1 MTRRKKARRSHSIG
15 SYIVAAFMLL
25 ILLVTI
31 GMMLVSISA
40 SSRELQANA
49 MDYTE
54 QLVLRVNA
62 DIDLYVQ
69 YIKDISDFLVD
80 NTAIISY
87 LQAARNG
94 ELTERVESD
103 ATGQLAAAISIRSE
117 FSAIA
122 LASPTGDIIF
132 GSPGA
137 EPNAFTD
144 YTQAGW
150 YLDAVQSPR
159 EVQVSSSRV
168 ENLIADQ
175 YTWVV
180 SFSKAVTNAYGE
192 VLGVL
197 LIDLNYN
204 IIDSIC
210 AAIELGSRGYIFLLG
225 SDGEILWHPQQNL
238 IYAGLKSE
246 NVHDIMAAGSGRL
259 SSGSGSAAK
268 QYVICPSKDTGWT
281 AVGVVYTEELLQM
294 QGTMIRSYAL
304 IGAGALIAALVL
316 SFLLSQSITQPI
328 HALQHTMH
336 QVERGDLSVRCG
348 VTAGNELGQLSDSF
362 NHMIATTQALM
373 DETARVAEQKRISE
387 WRALQ
392 AQIQPHFL
400 YNTLDSIIWMSHAG
414 RNAEV
419 VEMTSALASLLRRS
433 IGTGSDT
440 NTLAEEM
447 DHVKSYLTIQ
457 KMRYNEKLQYELDMD
472 PQTADCLLPK
482 LILQPL
488 VENAIYHGIKVKQSG
503 GAVRVESILEE
514 DGLLITVED
523 NGVGMTDEQIA
534 RIFEQKQS
542 DAESTKIGVYN
553 VNERLQY
560 YFGSKASMRYYSEL
574 GKRTMVMLVLP
585 IVREKEGHGDE
596 G

>member
-1 MTRRKKARRSHSIG
+1 MTRVKKPRRQSSIG
-15 SYIVAAFMLL
+15 RYIVAAFMLL
-25 ILLVTI
+25 ILLVTL
-31 GMMLVSISA
+31 GMMLVSIST

-87 LQAARNG
+87 LQAARSG
-94 ELTERVESD
+94 ELSSRVED
-103 ATGQLAAAISIRSE
+103 EATGQLAAAISIRSE

-122 LASPTGDIIF
+122 LASPSGDVIF
-132 GSPGA
+132 GSPDA
-137 EPNAFTD
+137 ERNVNSD
-144 YTQAGW
+144 YMRADW
-150 YLDAVQSPR
+150 YLDAVANPR

-168 ENLIADQ
+168 ENLIADR

-225 SDGEILWHPQQNL
+225 SDGEILWHPQQDL

-246 NVHDIMAAGSGRL
+246 NVADIMAAGPGRL
-259 SSGSGSAAK
+259 SSGAGSAAK
-268 QYVICPSKDTGWT
+268 QYVICPSEDTGWT

-294 QGTMIRSYAL
+294 QGAMIRSYAA
-304 IGAGALIAALVL
+304 IGACALTVALVIA
-316 SFLLSQSITQPI
+316 FLLSKSITQPI

-336 QVERGDLSVRCG
+336 QVEQGDLNVRCG

-440 NTLAEEM
+440 NTLAEEL

-488 VENAIYHGIKVKQSG
+488 VENAIYHGIKVKQTG
-503 GAVRVESILEE
+503 GTVRVESILEE
-514 DGLLITVED
+514 DRLLITVED
-523 NGVGMTDEQIA
+523 DGVGMTEEQIA
-534 RIFEQKQS
+534 RIFEKKQS

-560 YFGSKASMRYYSEL
+560 YFGSEASMRYYSTP
-574 GKRTMVMLVLP
+574 GRRTMVMLVLP

-596 G
+596 A

>member
-1 MTRRKKARRSHSIG
+1 MTRVKKPRRQSSIG
-15 SYIVAAFMLL
+15 RYIVAAFMLL
-25 ILLVTI
+25 ILLVTL
-31 GMMLVSISA
+31 GMMLVSIST

-62 DIDLYVQ
+62 DIDLYVE

-94 ELTERVESD
+94 ALNSRVED
-103 ATGQLAAAISIRSE
+103 EATGQLAAAISIRSE

-122 LASPTGDIIF
+122 LASPSGDVIF
-132 GSPGA
+132 GSPDA
-137 EPNAFTD
+137 ERNVNSD
-144 YTQAGW
+144 YMRADW
-150 YLDAVQSPR
+150 YLDAVANPR

-168 ENLIADQ
+168 ENLIADR

-210 AAIELGSRGYIFLLG
+210 AAIELGNRGYIFLLG
-225 SDGEILWHPQQNL
+225 SDGEILWHPQQDL

-246 NVHDIMAAGSGRL
+246 NVADIMAAGPGRL
-259 SSGSGSAAK
+259 SSGAGSAAK
-268 QYVICPSKDTGWT
+268 QYVICPSEDTGWT

-294 QGTMIRSYAL
+294 QGAMIRSYAA
-304 IGAGALIAALVL
+304 IGACALTVALVIA
-316 SFLLSQSITQPI
+316 FLLSKSITQPI

-336 QVERGDLSVRCG
+336 QVEQGDLNVRCG

-362 NHMIATTQALM
+362 NHMIATTQSLM

-440 NTLAEEM
+440 NTLAEEL

-488 VENAIYHGIKVKQSG
+488 VENAIYHGIKVKQTG
-503 GAVRVESILEE
+503 GTVRVESILEE
-514 DGLLITVED
+514 DRLLITVED
-523 NGVGMTDEQIA
+523 DGVGMTEEQIA
-534 RIFEQKQS
+534 RIFEKKQS

-560 YFGSKASMRYYSEL
+560 YFGSEASMRYYSTP
-574 GKRTMVMLVLP
+574 GRRTMVMLVLP

-596 G
+596 A

>member
-1 MTRRKKARRSHSIG
+1 MTRIKKPRRQRSIG

-25 ILLVTI
+25 ILLVTL
-31 GMMLVSISA
+31 GMMLVSIST

-62 DIDLYVQ
+62 DIDLYVE

-94 ELTERVESD
+94 ELNSRVED
-103 ATGQLAAAISIRSE
+103 EATGQLAAAISIRSE

-122 LASPTGDIIF
+122 LASPTGDVIF
-132 GSPGA
+132 GSPDA
-137 EPNAFTD
+137 ERNVNSD
-144 YTQAGW
+144 YMRADW
-150 YLDAVQSPR
+150 YLDAVANPR

-168 ENLIADQ
+168 ENLIADR

-225 SDGEILWHPQQNL
+225 SDGEILWHPRQDL

-246 NVHDIMAAGSGRL
+246 NVADIMAAGPGRL
-259 SSGSGSAAK
+259 SSGAGSAAK
-268 QYVICPSKDTGWT
+268 QYVICPSEDTGWT

-294 QGTMIRSYAL
+294 QGAMIRSYAA
-304 IGAGALIAALVL
+304 IGACALTVALVIA
-316 SFLLSQSITQPI
+316 FLLSKSITQPI

-336 QVERGDLSVRCG
+336 QVEQGDLNVRCG

-414 RNAEV
+414 RSAEV

-488 VENAIYHGIKVKQSG
+488 VENAIYHGIKVKQTG
-503 GAVRVESILEE
+503 GTVRVESILEE
-514 DGLLITVED
+514 ERLLITVED
-523 NGVGMTDEQIA
+523 DGVGMTEEQIA
-534 RIFEQKQS
+534 RIFEKKQS

-560 YFGSKASMRYYSEL
+560 YFGSEASMRYYSTP
-574 GKRTMVMLVLP
+574 GRRTMVMLVLP

-596 G
+596 A